1 MKKLLLS
8 AALLLCMCIGAM
20 AQTKLIV
27 NNGPIGLDWK
37 FKRSFLSGNTLVV
50 DFVVENNTSKDIDCM
65 VVPNEGSGLKAFDDE
80 GNVYTYEN
88 KNFSGTTGSK
98 NQIWVWESVPVG
110 NLIKVRLQISGIDEY
125 ATLIKNLTVPIATD
139 SSNGRSPVATYS
151 ELRVTSIPI
160 PRE

>member
-37 FKRSFLSGNTLVV
+37 FKRSFLSGSTLVV
-50 DFVVENNTSKDIDCM
+50 DFVVENNTSKDIECM
-65 VVPNEGSGLKAFDDE
+65 VAPTYGAGLKAFDDE

-88 KNFSGTTGSK
+88 RNFSGITGSK
-98 NQIWVWESVPVG
+98 NQIWVWESIPVG

-125 ATLIKNLTVPIATD
+125 ATVIKNLIVPILTDAT
-139 SSNGRSPVATYS
+139 NGRNPVAQQS
-151 ELRVTSIPI
+151 ELRVTNIPI